1 MSSVG
6 EARSVPSA
14 ARFDTAGPWCS
25 FAGMRLRLLVLALAL
40 PGLAAAQPPRPAL
53 TVDVL
58 VYGGTSAGVIA
69 AYTAKRYGKSVLLV
83 EPGRHVGGL
92 SSGGLGYTDIG
103 NKYAVSGLG
112 LDFYRRL
119 GRYYGR
125 FEAWLF
131 EPRAAEQVFESYLDE
146 AHVEVLHSRRLKAVA
161 REGTRIRT
169 VTLAYA
175 GDGRGAPDL
184 VVAARAFVDA
194 SYEGDLMAGAG
205 ASYTVGREPN
215 DRHGE
220 TINGVQLRDK
230 HQFPD
235 GVDPYVRPGDPSS
248 GLLPEI
254 GAAGVAPDGTGDRK
268 VQAYNFRLAMCQG
281 DARLPVARPARYDS
295 ARYELLLRLMA
306 RQPWRSLGA
315 GFKIDRLVNG
325 KTDWN
330 NNGAFSTDYVGRSW
344 DYPDA
349 GHARRREIW
358 RAHEDYQRGLLYFVG
373 TDPRVPQPIRDEMRS
388 WGFCPDEFLDTGGWP
403 HQLYVR
409 EARRLTGEYVMTER
423 NVRGQDT
430 VPDGIGMAAYGM
442 DSHNTQ
448 RVVVQGMVKN
458 EGDVQV
464 GGFPPYPIAYRA
476 ITPKRAEVTNLLVPV
491 ALSATHIAYGSIRM
505 EPVFMVLGQAAAVAA
520 SLAIDANVPVQRID
534 VAALRRE
541 LARNPLADGSPPEAL
556 VDDGFAAQVQAAG
569 AWERV
574 RVGGQY
580 GPSALRFQGAG
591 AGAGAGAGTV
601 RFVPDVAAAGRH
613 AVYLYWPR
621 VAGLATR
628 VPVAI
633 RHAAG
638 ITRLTI
644 DMRSP
649 SETAQGNI
657 AQWTRLGAF
666 DFAPG
671 AEAWLEIGTDGADGV
686 VFADAALFVPVR
698 AGR

>member
-1 MSSVG
+1 MTG
-6 EARSVPSA
+6 AGA
-14 ARFDTAGPWCS
+14 ART
-25 FAGMRLRLLVLALAL
+25 FARMRLPLLALAL
-40 PGLAAAQPPRPAL
+40 LLPRLTAAQPPRPAL

-69 AYTAKRYGKSVLLV
+69 AYAAKRYGKSVLLV

-103 NKYAVSGLG
+103 NKYAVTGLG

-146 AHVEVLHSRRLKAVA
+146 AGVEVLYSRRLKSVA
-161 REGTRIRT
+161 KGGAAIRT
-169 VTLAYA
+169 VTLEYA
-175 GDGRGAPDL
+175 GDGRAAPDL

-194 SYEGDLMAGAG
+194 TYEGDLMARAG
-205 ASYTVGREPN
+205 ASYAVGREPN
-215 DRHGE
+215 AKHGE

-254 GAAGVAPDGTGDRK
+254 DAAPVAPNGTGDRK
-268 VQAYNFRLAMCQG
+268 VQAYNFRMALCQG
-281 DARLPVARPARYDS
+281 DARVPFARPARYDS

-306 RQPWRSLGA
+306 RAPWRSLGA
-315 GFKIDRLVNG
+315 GFKIDRLIAG

-330 NNGAFSTDYVGRSW
+330 NQGAFSTDYVGKSW

-349 GHARRREIW
+349 SYTRRREIW
-358 RAHEDYQRGLLYFVG
+358 RAHEDYQKGLLWFVG
-373 TDPRVPQPIRDEMRS
+373 TDPRVPQPVRDELRS
-388 WGFCPDEFLDTGGWP
+388 WGYCPDEFLDTGGWP

-409 EARRLTGEYVMTER
+409 EARRLSGEYVMTER
-423 NVRGQDT
+423 NVRGLDT
-430 VPDGIGMAAYGM
+430 VPDGVGMAAYGM
-442 DSHNTQ
+442 DSHNNQ
-448 RVVVQGMVKN
+448 RVVVNGMAKN

-464 GGFPPYPIAYRA
+464 GGFAPYPIAYRA

-491 ALSATHIAYGSIRM
+491 ALSASHIAYGSIRM

-520 SLAIDANVPVQRID
+520 SMAIDANTIVQRVD
-534 VAALRRE
+534 VAALQRE
-541 LARNPLADGSPPEAL
+541 LRRNPLADGSAAEAL
-556 VDDGFAAQVQAAG
+556 VDDGVAARVRTTG

-574 RVGGQY
+574 RASGQY
-580 GPSALRFQGAG
+580 GPSTLRAEGGAAG
-591 AGAGAGAGTV
+591 AV
-601 RFVPDVAAAGRH
+601 RMAPDIAAPGRH
-613 AVYLYWPR
+613 TVYLYWPR
-621 VAGLATR
+621 AEGLATR
-628 VPVAI
+628 VPVTV
-633 RHAAG
+633 RHAG
-638 ITRLTI
+638 GTERLTI
-644 DMRSP
+644 NMRSP
-649 SETAQGNI
+649 GETAQGNI
-657 AQWTRLGAF
+657 AQWTRLGEF

-671 AEAWLEIGTDGADGV
+671 AEAWVEIGAEGADGI

-698 AGR
+698 GGR